1 MNMGIAASLVLSL
14 IVVWFVVAPFF
25 EPALAQGARQGGDD
39 GAGSLLDAKERAL
52 RALKDLELDHS
63 MGKVSAEDFDEGKR
77 SLSVEIATIL
87 KEIQRRERE

>member
-1 MNMGIAASLVLSL
+1 
-14 IVVWFVVAPFF
+14 
-25 EPALAQGARQGGDD
+25 
-39 GAGSLLDAKERAL
+39 
-52 RALKDLELDHS
+52 